1 MTQVGVPMVILSRRE
16 EQVENVNKILRD
28 GGHPARCHWISD
40 VNDLFDAIDRH
51 TPEILWFFPEGFD
64 IDIQKVSDIRR
75 GIDAAVPLLVV
86 QESVDEVTIAD
97 AMEAGA
103 QDVVSVDHSQ
113 RLLSVAAREMRA
125 YRLERALNET
135 LSSATQYKQQ
145 LKAFMA
151 GTDDALAIVQEGIL
165 VDANQPWAD
174 LFGFPNS
181 DDMVGNPL
189 MDFFDHTSQTPLK
202 GALVACYKGRWDADS
217 LRLLATRR
225 DGKAVNVELW
235 VSATTFEDEPAVQL
249 STPLQPAVEQ
259 EPAERVEAA
268 VNKDPVTGIYHRH
281 YFLKELER
289 RIKAERR
296 SGVRAFA
303 YLRPDK
309 FDALKDEVGPL
320 ASEEILVQLAGIV
333 ASLAAPNDLYG
344 RFGGTDF
351 TLLLERGTIR
361 DVEAWAD
368 NLVKTISNHIFEIT
382 GQSISLTCTV
392 GIAEVTA
399 DLGDLNRLINDAETA
414 LKRGRQRGGNE
425 VVLEETSDVDTRTQ
439 RYDEIWVR
447 HIKSAL
453 MENRFKLLHLPIA
466 SLTGESTDLFD
477 TLVRML
483 DEQRN
488 DVLPGDFM
496 PAAARNQL
504 TKNIDRWVIGASMS
518 YCATRKPGCIFIRL
532 SSESI
537 LDSTLVDWLQI
548 QLDTHK
554 VSPEKVCFQVA
565 EEDAN
570 HHLKETKVLV
580 ERIRAMGM
588 SFAVEHFGL
597 GRDPVRM
604 LGHLPMDYIKI
615 DGSLMQGLSSNEVLQ
630 DRVKQLVAA
639 AHAKRIDTIAERVED
654 ANTMAVLFQL
664 GVSFMQ
670 GHYVQE
676 PEVVLQG

>member
-1 MTQVGVPMVILSRRE
+1 MTQVSVPMVVLSRRE
-16 EQVENVNKILRD
+16 DQVEIINKILR
-28 GGHPARCHWISD
+28 GGGQPVRCHWVSD
-40 VNDLFDAIDRH
+40 VNDLSDTIDRKM
-51 TPEILWFFPEGFD
+51 PELLWFFAAEFD
-64 IDIQKVSDIRR
+64 VGIKQIADIRR
-75 GIDAAVPLLVV
+75 SVDAAVPLLVV
-86 QESVDEVTIAD
+86 NDSVDESAIAK

-103 QDVVSVDHSQ
+103 QDVVSVDHTK
-113 RLLSVAAREMRA
+113 RLMSVAAREMRA

-151 GTDDALAIVQEGIL
+151 GAEDALAIVQEGIL
-165 VDANQPWAD
+165 VDANQAWAD
-174 LFGFPNS
+174 LFGFPGS
-181 DDMVGNPL
+181 DDMLGNPL

-217 LRLLATRR
+217 LRLLATRS
-225 DGKAVNVELW
+225 DGKTVNVELW
-235 VSATTFEDEPAVQL
+235 CSATTFDGEPAVQL
-249 STPLQPAVEQ
+249 STPLQPAEER

-281 YFLKELER
+281 HFLKELESR
-289 RIKAERR
+289 LKAERR
-296 SGVRAFA
+296 AGVRAFA

-309 FDALKDEVGPL
+309 FEAIKDEVGPL
-320 ASEEILVQLAGIV
+320 ASEEILVQMAGLLS
-333 ASLAAPNDLYG
+333 SLTAPSDLYG

-368 NLVKTISNHIFEIT
+368 NLIKAVADHIFEIT
-382 GQSISLTCTV
+382 GQSISLTCTI
-392 GIAEVTA
+392 GIAEVTP
-399 DLGDLNRLINDAETA
+399 DLQDLNQLINDAETA

-466 SLTGESTDLFD
+466 SLTGEATDLFD

-496 PAAARNQL
+496 PAAARNLL

-518 YCATRKPGCIFIRL
+518 YCATRKPGCLFIRL

-537 LDSTLVDWLQI
+537 LDDTLLGWLQI

-554 VSPEKVCFQVA
+554 VSPERICLQVS

-570 HHLKETKVLV
+570 HHLKETKALV

-588 SFAVEHFGL
+588 SFAIEHFGL
-597 GRDPVRM
+597 GRDPIQM
-604 LGHLPMDYIKI
+604 LSHLPMDYIKI
-615 DGSLMQGLSSNEVLQ
+615 DGSLMQGLASNETLQ
-630 DRVKQLVAA
+630 ERVAQMVTA
-639 AHAKRIDTIAERVED
+639 AHSKRIDTIAERVED